1 MEISL
6 DKNVRNEFPE
16 KKIILLDG
24 RVVDC
29 YPRLG
34 VNFEGLTQSENSL
47 QQPLAKIS
55 TQSDKEREAD
65 KERFIKNAFF
75 FLAHKERILTDSR
88 MFLCPVPIQSGMS
101 ISGTS
106 GFENPTLGIYLQ
118 WWETCT
124 GAMFTDKK
132 GRRGLLYKLSGSGLS
147 GHNICDVVHE
157 DGTTKNVELHPF
169 KDYRDSFIHINN
181 TYKSAKQKYQAYSL
195 RQVLDIL
202 DHEEEGERDYAHTIN
217 EQMQVREISALN
229 ELLHNL
235 MTRKEELEH
244 RNKEL
249 EKALFDERVLHF
261 YDRYKDLEKRI
272 FSEMEQLLQQKR
284 DLKMALRRGDYNIQA
299 YERLINAITKRINEA
314 EQELTKFKEREI
326 LKAFPEHSMSFWRI
340 ESHTQQLRNRN
351 NTEDQKENL

>member
-16 KKIILLDG
+16 RKIILLDG

-34 VNFEGLTQSENSL
+34 VNFEGLTQPEDNL
-47 QQPLAKIS
+47 QQPLARIS
-55 TQSDKEREAD
+55 PQSDKEREAD

-75 FLAHKERILTDSR
+75 FLAHKERILMDSR

-217 EQMQVREISALN
+217 EQFQSQEINVLN
-229 ELLHNL
+229 ERAHHLNVRIEMLEHSL
-235 MTRKEELEH
+235 SDARKELRE
-244 RNKEL
+244 
-249 EKALFDERVLHF
+249 EKLLHF
-261 YDRYKDLEKRI
+261 YDRYKDLELWI
-272 FSEMEQLLQQKR
+272 FSKVEQLLQQKR
-284 DLKMALRRGDYNIQA
+284 DLKMALRRGDYPNQV
-299 YERLINAITKRINEA
+299 YERQVNDITKRINEA
-314 EQELTKFKEREI
+314 EDELEKFKSEEI
-326 LKAFPEHSMSFWRI
+326 NRVFPNENLLFCQI
-340 ESHTQQLRNRN
+340 ESEVNKIRERNDKIG
-351 NTEDQKENL
+351 EKSHM